1 MILPEEQELYRL
13 ESKQATFEDY
23 VATAELMLET
33 LKAESVRFQ
42 HYYYQTIGR
51 LYVELDWLNLQI
63 AKLQAGDDLNNA
75 QLEAARLQAQKS
87 AQEAGIVENQQQTLV
102 KITPELKQLFR
113 QAAKLMHPD
122 RATTDAERE
131 RRTVLMAQ
139 VNVAYAKGDQASI
152 EKLMIEFG
160 QDPEAIT
167 GEDVASRLVKV
178 IRRIA
183 QLRRRLNEAQQEIS
197 AQKSGEL
204 YELMKT
210 IRASQKAGE
219 IDLLADL
226 ALQIK
231 QQISQRKLELE
242 LLRQRSPV
250 EMNWNN

>member
-1 MILPEEQELYRL
+1 MILPEEQELLHL
-13 ESKQATFEDY
+13 ESKQAALEDQ

-63 AKLQAGDDLNNA
+63 AKIQAGDELLNA
-75 QLEAARLQAQKS
+75 ALEAAQQQALKS
-87 AQEAGIVENQQQTLV
+87 AAELGAIEVQPTPV

-131 RRTVLMAQ
+131 RRTGLMAQ
-139 VNVAYAKGDQASI
+139 VNVAYAKGDQATI

-160 QDPEAIT
+160 QDPEAII

-183 QLRRRLNEAQQEIS
+183 QLNRRLNEAQHEI
-197 AQKSGEL
+197 ATQKSGEL
-204 YELMKT
+204 FELMKT
-210 IRASQKAGE
+210 LSAAKKSGRG
-219 IDLLADL
+219 DLLADL
-226 ALQIK
+226 AKHIQ
-231 QQISQRKLELE
+231 QQILQCKQELD
-242 LLRQRSPV
+242 LLKRRSSPV
-250 EMNWNN
+250 DVKWDN